1 MPKLK
6 QFEEQTINYYNAND
20 MQLLTPKELSQK
32 IKISEKILQTLRIKG
47 GGPKFFKRSNSKR
60 ALVLYDW
67 KDVLVYLE
75 SHKRISTSDTGDS
88 K

>member
-6 QFEEQTINYYNAND
+6 QFEEQTINCDNTND
-20 MQLLTPKELSQK
+20 MLLLTPKELSQK